1 LNNLLVKKNLKS
13 EYHKLVDL
21 KRQEALHDHCGI
33 FGIYAPGEDVAKI
46 TYFALHSLQ
55 HRGQESAGMAVSDG
69 RKLRGIRNLGLVTS
83 VFNENNLSKLKGFI
97 AIGHNRY
104 STTGSNT
111 KDNIQPVILASKHK
125 VFSLAHNGNVI
136 NAKMLNSQFK
146 HMKRSASSDSEV
158 ITQAIYR
165 APGSKWREKIM
176 NAAPHFIG
184 AYSIIACSK
193 KRMYAFRDPWGIRP
207 LCLGRLKGYYVLA
220 SETCAFDTIGALFE
234 RDIKP
239 GEIIEIYKNK
249 INILGYIDNL
259 GKKPSFCLFEYVYL
273 ARPDSIL
280 NNMLV
285 HEARKKSGQI
295 LAKEAPVKAD
305 LVAAIPDSGT
315 SAAIGYASALGIPF
329 GEVMIK
335 NRYIGRTFIQP
346 EQHVRELGVKIK
358 FNPMKQI
365 LEGKKIVIVDDSIV
379 RGTTIKKIVEILKK
393 NGAKE
398 IHIRICSHPVKFPC
412 YFGVD
417 TPNKKNLIASEMRV
431 KKIKKF
437 IKADSLHYL
446 SLSGL
451 VEASGQG
458 KNSLCTACFSGR
470 YPIKI
475 DTHFNKHIL
484 EDS

>member
-1 LNNLLVKKNLKS
+1 L
-13 EYHKLVDL
+13 
-21 KRQEALHDHCGI
+21 
-33 FGIYAPGEDVAKI
+33 
-46 TYFALHSLQ
+46 
-55 HRGQESAGMAVSDG
+55 
-69 RKLRGIRNLGLVTS
+69 
-83 VFNENNLSKLKGFI
+83 FI
-97 AIGHNRY
+97 
-104 STTGSNT
+104 
-111 KDNIQPVILASKHK
+111 
-125 VFSLAHNGNVI
+125 
-136 NAKMLNSQFK
+136 
-146 HMKRSASSDSEV
+146 
-158 ITQAIYR
+158 
-165 APGSKWREKIM
+165 
-176 NAAPHFIG
+176 
-184 AYSIIACSK
+184 
-193 KRMYAFRDPWGIRP
+193 
-207 LCLGRLKGYYVLA
+207 
-220 SETCAFDTIGALFE
+220 
-234 RDIKP
+234 
-239 GEIIEIYKNK
+239 
-249 INILGYIDNL
+249 
-259 GKKPSFCLFEYVYL
+259 EYVYL

-398 IHIRICSHPVKFPC
+398 IHIRICSPPVKFPC